1 MKKIIS
7 FVVGLCMA
15 FAFLLPIHAGV
26 KEVKAD
32 GSTTPIDMY
41 LIAGE
46 SNALGGS
53 LHNGELTD
61 EYTNVG
67 YADTASVSSFED
79 FKWSVK
85 AGYGSDDTKV
95 GLEYGMAQALND
107 SYNGDKKAFIFKSA
121 ASGTTLRDSQDNSG
135 NWYPRSLWEVGYDP
149 ATANQPTGYQYYSFL
164 KGFATVY
171 SELKDNGYE
180 PKVRGMVWLQGE
192 SDLGVHELYEEL
204 IKIFITDIRED
215 LEEITGDEALSQMP
229 FVMGKVATT
238 FGECENENVPAF
250 NETLD
255 KVASSMVNVETVET
269 ADLIIV
275 NQDGTVN
282 GSDTQHFN
290 GKDAETLGVRFG
302 EKLLRYTSLI
312 HVAPIAENGHI
323 SYNYNEEN
331 DLVFSFVP
339 DKNYK
344 FQSVVVNG
352 VDMTANVVDGKLTL
366 EKPAEILAVKAT
378 FTELAK
384 YYVTYDDLGEYCAKF
399 VNKASYCYEGG
410 VLQVKIQIEEGYE
423 ILSVKFNDEDMTY
436 NEELGCYEIVPTSH
450 GHVTVSFKEP
460 VEEIPEEDPVDSE
473 ESPVSGG
480 VVFGCNG
487 SIGIGSIALLA
498 VMGAAYVALKRKH

>member
-15 FAFLLPIHAGV
+15 FAVLLPIHAEV
-26 KEVKAD
+26 KDVKAD
-32 GSTTPIDMY
+32 GATTPIDMY

-46 SNALGGS
+46 SNALGSS
-53 LHNGELTD
+53 LHNGKLTD

-67 YADTASVSSFED
+67 YADTTSASSFEN

-85 AGYGSDDTKV
+85 AGYGSDDTKI

-107 SYNGDKKAFIFKSA
+107 SYSGDKKAFIFKSA
-121 ASGTTLRDSQDNSG
+121 ANGTALHDSQDDRS
-135 NWYPRSLWEVGYDP
+135 NWYPRSLWEEGYDP
-149 ATANQPTGYQYYSFL
+149 ATANQPTGYQYSSFVE
-164 KGFATVY
+164 GFATVY
-171 SELKDNGYE
+171 NELKDNGYE
-180 PKVRGMVWLQGE
+180 PKVRGMVWMQGE
-192 SDLGVHELYEEL
+192 SDLGLHELYEEL
-204 IKIFITDIRED
+204 IKLFITDIRED
-215 LEEITGDEALSQMP
+215 IEEITGDEALSQMP

-238 FGECENENVPAF
+238 FGEYENENVPAF

-290 GKDAETLGVRFG
+290 GKDEETLGVRFA
-302 EKLLRYTSLI
+302 EKLLRYAGLSYVT
-312 HVAPIAENGHI
+312 PITENGHI

-331 DLVFSFVP
+331 DLVLSFVP

-352 VDMTANVVDGKLTL
+352 LDMTTNVVDGKLTL
-366 EKPAEILAVKAT
+366 EKPAEVLEVKAT

-399 VNKASYCYEGG
+399 VNKASYCYEGD
-410 VLQVKIQIEEGYE
+410 VLQVRIQIEEGYE
-423 ILSVKFNDEDMTY
+423 ILSVKFNNEGMTY
-436 NEELGCYEIVPTSH
+436 NEELGCYEIVPTAH

-460 VEEIPEEDPVDSE
+460 EEIPEEDPVDST
-473 ESPVSGG
+473 ESSVSDGAG
-480 VVFGCNG
+480 FGCNS
-487 SIGIGSIALLA
+487 SIGIGTIALLA